1 MLFHVPHPATA
12 PAEHREQQT
21 CVWQWLG
28 MRTAFVSNPFPA
40 DTTGC
45 RDGSIN
51 PSPRDGSINP
61 APRDGSQLME
71 SKISL
76 RFLLP
81 LLCGNS
87 LNHSREK
94 PVLYS
99 YPATG
104 RGKESHRLDLPAAH
118 LDGDLTWSPGF
129 LSQARKARRG
139 KLWLEITLCQ

>member
-28 MRTAFVSNPFPA
+28 MRTAFVSSPLPA

-51 PSPRDGSINP
+51 P
-61 APRDGSQLME
+61 APRDGSHLME

-76 RFLLP
+76 GFLLP

-87 LNHSREK
+87 LNYSREK
-94 PVLYS
+94 PILYS
-99 YPATG
+99 CPATG

-129 LSQARKARRG
+129 LSQARKAHRG